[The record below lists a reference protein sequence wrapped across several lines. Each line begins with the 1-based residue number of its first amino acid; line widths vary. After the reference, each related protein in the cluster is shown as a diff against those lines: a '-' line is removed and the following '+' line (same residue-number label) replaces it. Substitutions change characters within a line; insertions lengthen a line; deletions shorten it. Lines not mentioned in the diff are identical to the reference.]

1 MVINLKNFDND
12 AFHNEIKN
20 IKEMNEN
27 LREDINDLVF
37 MDKEEAIVMLE
48 NVKNNL
54 KNIYQNIKNLKT
66 ED

>member
-1 MVINLKNFDND
+1 MKNFDND

-37 MDKEEAIVMLE
+37 MDKEEAIEMLE
-48 NVKNNL
+48 NIKNNL

>member
-1 MVINLKNFDND
+1 MKNFDND

-20 IKEMNEN
+20 IKKMNEN

-37 MDKEEAIVMLE
+37 MDEEEAIEMLE
-48 NVKNNL
+48 NIKNNL
-54 KNIYQNIKNLKT
+54 KNIHQNIKNLKT